1 MTSLLHKNQQLHALL
16 QKASAEIVRGHGQL
30 CDAAFDR
37 LLRHAPF
44 FDEATLAAIKAAALG
59 WAQRP
64 FSLLCAYVVTI
75 VLFVTLI
82 KKVCKRQPGG
92 KAIPAVQ
99 GGWPFLGQVFT
110 MIKGSPW
117 DTMAM
122 WAEQYGGIYSFTLFG
137 EKSISVSDPDLLR
150 GILQT
155 QHTIFKKDLEWTYY
169 PFLEI
174 LGNGLVT
181 SDGASWRRQRVLL
194 SNHLRVEI
202 LEEIPEMAYRAVQR
216 LSVKLDAAVK
226 SGHTVEMAE
235 EFRTLTLQVIA
246 EALLSLDS
254 SESDM
259 TFAHMYLPIVE
270 EGNLRVWNPPR
281 MYNIFHPAFWRHLSA
296 VKTLNDYVTKLINK
310 RWAVRA
316 AERQASNGGGGDGGT
331 KRKTD
336 VLDKVLGAIKQ
347 EDWDRDSVSITS
359 QIRDEIKT
367 FVLAGHETSA
377 SMLAWT
383 LYELHAPSNG
393 SSVCKTY
400 KVCDDEGCFVLSA
413 PFANNTNQRLRLLNQ
428 HDTVNVDGTYDQTSI
443 GAGCGTYHR
452 LSNGAGYILANNGK
466 GVNVLQEVYGSSQQA
481 SCLDKVMEEAEKVY
495 AGHTSTEGYV
505 TSMPSR
511 PVLAGERGAK
521 GNEYRGLD
529 YTECCLRE
537 SLRKYSVVPTVVRN
551 VSQDTRIGEYFFSKG
566 TKIMVNMQGA
576 HHTAENWPEPKSF
589 RPTRFSAQNLEN
601 IKPYTFIPFIDGP
614 RNCLGQYLSLLE
626 SKCVLSMLIKRYRF
640 VLTNPEGAGD
650 KHPFMVPII
659 PGPGHHFKV
668 YDR

>member
-1 MTSLLHKNQQLHALL
+1 MQCAVPMGWPIIQSDESGGPTGQTQLRPIKFANMTSLLHQNQQLHALL

-37 LLRHAPF
+37 ALRHLPF
-44 FDEATLAAIKAAALG
+44 FDEATLATIKAAALG

-64 FSLLCAYVVTI
+64 LSLLCAYVVTI

-82 KKVCKRQPGG
+82 KKVFKRQPGG

-202 LEEIPEMAYRAVQR
+202 LEEIPEMAYHAVQR

-246 EALLSLDS
+246 EAVLSLDS

-296 VKTLNDYVTKLINK
+296 VKTLNDYVTGLINK
-310 RWAVRA
+310 RWALH
-316 AERQASNGGGGDGGT
+316 GGA

-347 EDWDRDSVSITS
+347 EDWDRDSDRITS

-383 LYELHAPSNG
+383 LYELHAPANG
-393 SSVCKTY
+393 S
-400 KVCDDEGCFVLSA
+400 
-413 PFANNTNQRLRLLNQ
+413 R
-428 HDTVNVDGTYDQTSI
+428 
-443 GAGCGTYHR
+443 
-452 LSNGAGYILANNGK
+452 
-466 GVNVLQEVYGSSQQA
+466 
-481 SCLDKVMEEAEKVY
+481 
-495 AGHTSTEGYV
+495 YV

-511 PVLAGERGAK
+511 PVLAGEREAK
-521 GNEYRGLD
+521 GDEYRGLD

-576 HHTAENWPEPKSF
+576 HHTAENWPEPESF